1 MARKCAVTGKKALKG
16 HFVSHA
22 HNLTKRRYQVNLVKK
37 RIFVPELNKWVVV
50 KLSTRALK
58 TIKSK
63 GAGSVL
69 SQAGV
74 I

>member
-1 MARKCAVTGKKALKG
+1 MARKCSVTGKRALSG
-16 HFVSHA
+16 HFVSHS
-22 HNLTKRRYQVNLVKK
+22 HNLTKRRHHVNLIKK
-37 RIFVPELNKWVVV
+37 RIFVPEKNQWITV

-58 TIKSK
+58 TIKAK

-69 SQAGV
+69 SHAGL

>member
-1 MARKCAVTGKKALKG
+1 MARKCSVTGKRALSG
-16 HFVSHA
+16 HFVSHS
-22 HNLTKRRYQVNLVKK
+22 HNLTKRRHQVNLVKK

-58 TIKSK
+58 TIKAK

-69 SQAGV
+69 SQAG
-74 I
+74 II

>member
-1 MARKCAVTGKKALKG
+1 MARRCSVTGKRALSG

-22 HNLTKRRYQVNLVKK
+22 HNLTKRRHNVNLVKK
-37 RIFVPELNKWVVV
+37 RIFVPEENKWVVV

-58 TIKSK
+58 TIKAK

-69 SQAGV
+69 SRAGLL
-74 I
+74 